1 MESQPFSPEP
11 SSAPAPKGNE
21 SVFAAVSLM
30 TGITSL
36 CASLLPRCGGPLA
49 IASIIFGYLAMK
61 NPEKKTLAIAGMALG
76 GVGLFLTCLS
86 AAYGAYVGMTGQGFQ
101 FSP

>member
-1 MESQPFSPEP
+1 
-11 SSAPAPKGNE
+11 
-21 SVFAAVSLM
+21 
-30 TGITSL
+30 
-36 CASLLPRCGGPLA
+36 
-49 IASIIFGYLAMK
+49 MK